1 MKLSKIDNISNINK
15 IFKIDGITNINKISK
30 TDKIKLSQEY
40 QYNL

>member
-40 QYNL
+40 RYNL